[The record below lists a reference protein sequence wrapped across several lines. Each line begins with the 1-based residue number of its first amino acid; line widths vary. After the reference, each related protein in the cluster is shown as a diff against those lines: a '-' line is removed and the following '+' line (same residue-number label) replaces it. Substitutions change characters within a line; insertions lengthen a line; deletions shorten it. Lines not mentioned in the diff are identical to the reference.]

1 MRTRI
6 RAGDRQ
12 AFGALYEEY
21 ARPVYNHAYRLTSDW
36 STAEEVMSETFLA
49 AWRTRHAL
57 EPEGESLLPW
67 LLGIATNKARNANRG
82 TWRRRAFLARRP
94 APDPVADIADA
105 TAGHVDDT
113 RRLAAVRQALD
124 GLRHQDR
131 EVLALC
137 VWSGLDYAEA
147 AEALGVPVGT
157 VRSRLSRAR
166 ERLRRLTDAR
176 LDSAAG
182 GLAPA
187 VRPGEPASTARPGD
201 GGGPTRLGPGASV
214 RPRDGTPGRPTRPED
229 AAPARPEGTKAPRSG
244 EARPP
249 SPARGA
255 GTARPR
261 ESVRPGREPR
271 HRRGEVEGRT
281 ACVVLPIQEET
292 R

>member
-12 AFGALYEEY
+12 AFAVLYEEY
-21 ARPVYNHAYRLTSDW
+21 ARAVYNHAYRLTGDW

-49 AWRTRHAL
+49 AWRTRSAV

-82 TWRRRAFLARRP
+82 TGRRLAFLARRP
-94 APDPVADIADA
+94 APEPVADIADA
-105 TAGHVDDT
+105 AAGQVDDA
-113 RRLAAVRQALD
+113 RRLAAVRQALG
-124 GLRHQDR
+124 GLRRQDR

-166 ERLRRLTDAR
+166 ERLRRLTDERLAR
-176 LDSAAG
+176 ERNDNA
-182 GLAPA
+182 
-187 VRPGEPASTARPGD
+187 GEPRP
-201 GGGPTRLGPGASV
+201 
-214 RPRDGTPGRPTRPED
+214 
-229 AAPARPEGTKAPRSG
+229 
-244 EARPP
+244 
-249 SPARGA
+249 
-255 GTARPR
+255 
-261 ESVRPGREPR
+261 
-271 HRRGEVEGRT
+271 RRGEVQGRV
-281 ACVVLPIQEET
+281 AFVALPLQEET